1 MSGKKPRLP
10 TSDSPPMTV
19 PTNLRGQ
26 PDLIRQRPLFAP
38 RPPSPPPQAAA
49 SLSVSDALSRCSNVS
64 ESFTEFSRKAKEAT
78 KKYGKERDDAI
89 KKLENIHF
97 EYTVGKLEHQTE
109 VTFKRELIARE
120 KQYMDLE
127 HRLQII
133 IRRESDKIK
142 KTKVTMEEKKA
153 QLAAIVSQLGQVS
166 ELVRQRPG
174 GHELDKLERRLDLLD
189 DAYRAGEYY
198 TTEQID
204 EDQDGPVRMD
214 KPIPTQTDTTRQ
226 KVAKALEGVSNALGN
241 IFQGLGALI
250 TAIDECATNT
260 TYPMYGDDSQ
270 STINS
275 SVLGPVAASPASSRS
290 SSSPSSRSSSSPA
303 SSRSS
308 SSSSSSPS
316 SKSSSSPSSRS
327 SSSPESPDVLIP
339 APPAG
344 PINGKRGRS
353 RSRSP
358 TGSPKNKTARVSSAM
373 RKLQSAFRSRQSR
386 KNSAATR
393 LQATWRGTKTRNGT
407 RRSPTP
413 KP

>member
-1 MSGKKPRLP
+1 MSGKKSRQP
-10 TSDSPPMTV
+10 TNSFPPMTV
-19 PTNLRGQ
+19 LPSDLRGQ

-49 SLSVSDALSRCSNVS
+49 ASLSVSDALSRCSNIS

-78 KKYGKERDDAI
+78 KKYKKERDDAI
-89 KKLENIHF
+89 RKLEDVHF

-142 KTKVTMEEKKA
+142 KTKVTMEEKRA

-189 DAYRAGEYY
+189 DAYANGEYY
-198 TTEQID
+198 ATEQID

-241 IFQGLGALI
+241 IFQGLYGLI
-250 TAIDECATNT
+250 DKIDECATNT
-260 TYPMYGDDSQ
+260 TYSMYGDDSQ

-275 SVLGPVAASPASSRS
+275 SVLGPVAASPSSRS
-290 SSSPSSRSSSSPA
+290 SSSPSS
-303 SSRSS
+303 SS
-308 SSSSSSPS
+308 SSSSSSIS
-316 SKSSSSPSSRS
+316 SH
-327 SSSPESPDVLIP
+327 ESPDAPIP

-393 LQATWRGTKTRNGT
+393 LQAAWRGTKTRNET

>member
-19 PTNLRGQ
+19 LPTNLRGQ

-290 SSSPSSRSSSSPA
+290 SSSPSSRSSSSP
-303 SSRSS
+303 
-308 SSSSSSPS
+308 
-316 SKSSSSPSSRS
+316 
-327 SSSPESPDVLIP
+327 ESPDVLIP